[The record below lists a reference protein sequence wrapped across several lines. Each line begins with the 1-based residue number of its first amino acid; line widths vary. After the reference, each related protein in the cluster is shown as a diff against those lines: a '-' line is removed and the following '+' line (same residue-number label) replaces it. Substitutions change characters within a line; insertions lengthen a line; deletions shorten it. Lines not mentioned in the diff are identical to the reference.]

1 MATTGPARQ
10 LCVRLHK
17 RAGLDLLGGLAK
29 AMSQSHP
36 EAVNPRHIVPIS
48 TGGTPDVP
56 EGDPDM
62 NESQTTN
69 KAPADW
75 TALRNSPESPGGG
88 SSWSAHDYSTLVD
101 LIRHCDDQIASA
113 NRYHMVAIGGM
124 IPMLAILLKM
134 QVPLFTHIGLLFLTA
149 ALGVRWLT
157 LTSKLNMEKLCWVSL
172 ARRVEDIHFADAQG
186 PFTAQEN
193 FFSNIPEPM
202 NSRHGLVMHKFGTR
216 RLYFVSIML
225 LAVAVAVAGLAA
237 MGRLFNWPF

>member
-1 MATTGPARQ
+1 
-10 LCVRLHK
+10 
-17 RAGLDLLGGLAK
+17 
-29 AMSQSHP
+29 
-36 EAVNPRHIVPIS
+36 
-48 TGGTPDVP
+48 
-56 EGDPDM
+56 M

-172 ARRVEDIHFADAQG
+172 ARRVEDIHFADTQG

-193 FFSNIPEPM
+193 FFSSIPEPM
-202 NSRHGLVMHKFGTR
+202 SRRHGLVMHKFGTR
-216 RLYFVSIML
+216 RLYFASIML
-225 LAVAVAVAGLAA
+225 LAVAVAAAGLAA
-237 MGRLFNWPF
+237 VGRLFNWPF